1 MRSDMAKVIVERPRH
16 GSRQK
21 SRKGYRKLWQRLAPE
36 DWPKSEGI
44 FAHKGKTKFFNEH
57 LGPLRRYLQ
66 KQIGRPW
73 NKVFSEICENLRV
86 DSAVQSHVR
95 DHLNDY
101 VETCVIEIDGI
112 PCNGTYPV
120 GRPITR
126 GYKLFYVCPRTGLLR
141 ANKHQRQQMART
153 PIERISVDES
163 CEYRLMKGIWYE
175 VMLSPITVAAWGERD
190 MVLSTEVG
198 PLSPATAIRI
208 YGRSVFAVKRRQLN
222 KREIRR
228 LRLNERF

>member
-1 MRSDMAKVIVERPRH
+1 MAKVIVERPRH

-44 FAHKGKTKFFNEH
+44 FAHKGRTKSFNEH

-95 DHLNDY
+95 DHLDDY
-101 VETCVIEIDGI
+101 VETCVVEIGGVA
-112 PCNGTYPV
+112 CHGTEPV
-120 GRPITR
+120 GLPMAR
-126 GYKLFYVCPRTGLLR
+126 GYKLFFVCPRTGLLR
-141 ANKHQRQQMART
+141 A
-153 PIERISVDES
+153 IERRKKRPVPAPVERVPVDETR
-163 CEYRLMKGIWYE
+163 EYRLMSGIWYE
-175 VMLSPITVAAWGERD
+175 IELRPITDEACGEID
-190 MVLSTEVG
+190 IVLGTEVG
-198 PLSPATAIRI
+198 HFSESMAIRT
-208 YGRSVFAVKRRQLN
+208 YGTSVFAVKRRQIN

-228 LRLNERF
+228 LQLNKRQ